1 MMKFVNWLLAL
12 LFPPKC
18 LLCKRVL
25 KDDELDLCRKCRVNG
40 PECANFRK
48 KLPFID
54 SWAAVWYYEGNARRS
69 LLRYKFRGKPNYATG
84 YGRLLAM
91 KLQEA
96 HPDGMDLLTWVPISR
111 LRRLRRGYDQVELL
125 AQAVGQELGM
135 EPVPLLRK
143 IRHNR
148 PQSRIIGEA
157 KRRANVLGAYRA
169 ENAEL
174 LQGKRILLLDDI
186 ITTGATAGE
195 CARVLLTAGAKEI
208 HCGAMAVARHRSN
221 NKVR

>member
-1 MMKFVNWLLAL
+1 MMKFVTWLLSL

-18 LLCKRVL
+18 LLCRRVL
-25 KDDELDLCRKCRVNG
+25 ADDELDLCRKCRVNG

-54 SWAAVWYYEGNARRS
+54 SWAAVWYYEDTARRS
-69 LLRYKFRGKPNYATG
+69 LLRYKFRGKRNYAQG

-96 HPDGMDLLTWVPISR
+96 HPEGFDLLTWVPVSS
-111 LRRLRRGYDQVELL
+111 LRKFTRGYDQVELL
-125 AQAVGQELGM
+125 ARSVGQELGL
-135 EPVPLLRK
+135 EPMPLLRK

-148 PQSRIIGEA
+148 PQSGIIGDA
-157 KRRANVLGAYRA
+157 KRRANVLGAYRV
-169 ENAEL
+169 ENPEIL
-174 LQGKRILLLDDI
+174 RDKSILLLDDI

-208 HCGAMAVARHRSN
+208 HCGAMAVARHRAN